1 MINLTEFKI
10 TNLSGSAIFIAS
22 LDNFLLANNAVD
34 VDMFAVVNGNF
45 NLEDVQENTELE
57 TLLQAGD
64 IGIKD
69 QDDGEFF
76 TLFPLYGHMYTVIC
90 PITANTTEN
99 NWNPAGW
106 YNAKII
112 KITTSGNQFFTGFQ
126 KTYHGDF
133 KIIRN
138 ESSSTMSFLYNNANS
153 LVENRLYPIERSTNN
168 NKKYSAVVV
177 HYDAIDIGV
186 PFINEQ
192 VSGVYPYQYS
202 DIPLI
207 DWFDI
212 TSIVDNDLYGGYAA
226 DYVRATKEMAILF
239 EALPG
244 ETEADKW
251 AQCTLDEMRCLA
263 KRMIIDDKVLRL
275 QVYTKPQDENNFS
288 THADTSIGCR
298 QNRVDAAKIHMGY
311 LMTVPDRVDLF
322 TTVALMLE
330 SFINV
335 NDHSIITW
343 MHSED
348 GFLAKPYYTADL
360 ENCFEQIVE
369 NGIY

>member
-90 PITANTTEN
+90 PVTSNTTEH

-112 KITTSGNQFFTGFQ
+112 KVSTSASQFFTGFQ

-153 LVENRLYPIERSTNN
+153 LVENRIYPIERSTNN
-168 NKKYSAVVV
+168 NKKYSAVVI
-177 HYDAIDIGV
+177 HYDAIDQKWK
-186 PFINEQ
+186 P
-192 VSGVYPYQYS
+192 
-202 DIPLI
+202 I
-207 DWFDI
+207 D
-212 TSIVDNDLYGGYAA
+212 A
-226 DYVRATKEMAILF
+226 E
-239 EALPG
+239 
-244 ETEADKW
+244 
-251 AQCTLDEMRCLA
+251 
-263 KRMIIDDKVLRL
+263 
-275 QVYTKPQDENNFS
+275 KP
-288 THADTSIGCR
+288 
-298 QNRVDAAKIHMGY
+298 
-311 LMTVPDRVDLF
+311 
-322 TTVALMLE
+322 
-330 SFINV
+330 
-335 NDHSIITW
+335 
-343 MHSED
+343 
-348 GFLAKPYYTADL
+348 
-360 ENCFEQIVE
+360 
-369 NGIY
+369 

>member
-90 PITANTTEN
+90 PVTSNATEH

-112 KITTSGNQFFTGFQ
+112 KVSTSAVQFFTGFQ

-177 HYDAIDIGV
+177 HYDAID
-186 PFINEQ
+186 Q
-192 VSGVYPYQYS
+192 KWK
-202 DIPLI
+202 LI
-207 DWFDI
+207 D
-212 TSIVDNDLYGGYAA
+212 A
-226 DYVRATKEMAILF
+226 E
-239 EALPG
+239 
-244 ETEADKW
+244 
-251 AQCTLDEMRCLA
+251 
-263 KRMIIDDKVLRL
+263 
-275 QVYTKPQDENNFS
+275 KP
-288 THADTSIGCR
+288 
-298 QNRVDAAKIHMGY
+298 
-311 LMTVPDRVDLF
+311 
-322 TTVALMLE
+322 
-330 SFINV
+330 
-335 NDHSIITW
+335 
-343 MHSED
+343 
-348 GFLAKPYYTADL
+348 
-360 ENCFEQIVE
+360 
-369 NGIY
+369 